1 MWNPSRSLVKAGFWV
16 PHAVEDVAA
25 LQVSELDRRLV
36 TVQESTQALEDGI
49 YEQVQTLCLQSA

>member
-1 MWNPSRSLVKAGFWV
+1 M
-16 PHAVEDVAA
+16 PHAVDVTA

-49 YEQVQTLCLQSA
+49 YDQVQPLCLEEQSESTRE

>member
-1 MWNPSRSLVKAGFWV
+1 M

>member
-1 MWNPSRSLVKAGFWV
+1 ML
-16 PHAVEDVAA
+16 HAVDVAA

-49 YEQVQTLCLQSA
+49 YDQVQPLRLEDQSEDSEDTGE